1 MKIITDNDSLFAD
14 YHDLGN
20 HDIVVGRIRLKPHE
34 EHLLLDLSQ
43 RGVRMMPSAVS
54 QLASRSKTM
63 QARIFSKWM
72 VPLTLVVYTRHDIL
86 AAVSLYGKNNI
97 DRVVTKHDGKNAGMG
112 IHLWSS
118 IEDVYSQASF
128 GVIPCPF
135 VMQPYIPAGR
145 DIRVIILG
153 EYLEAYERSN
163 PHNFRNNLHCGG
175 QGGPCKL
182 SREQL
187 DISRAVMAR
196 GDFPY
201 GHVDIMVTGD
211 GTSYLAE
218 INLKG
223 GMRGAQISPAEYD
236 QRVEKIHRAWLQEMM
251 GG

>member
-1 MKIITDNDSLFAD
+1 MKIITDNDSLFSN
-14 YHDLGN
+14 YHELGN
-20 HDIVVGRIRLKPHE
+20 DDIIVGRIRLKPHE

-72 VPLTLVVYTRHDIL
+72 LPLTLVAYTQHDVL
-86 AAVSLYGKNNI
+86 EAVNLYGKNNI

-128 GVIPCPF
+128 GAISYPF
-135 VMQPYIPAGR
+135 VIQPYVSAGR

-153 EYLEAYERSN
+153 EYLEPYERRN

-175 QGGPCKL
+175 ESRPCKL
-182 SREQL
+182 SRKQL
-187 DISRAVMAR
+187 DISREVMAR

-211 GTSYLAE
+211 GTSYLTE

-223 GMRGAQISPAEYD
+223 GMRGAQISPAEYS
-236 QRVEKIHRAWLQEMM
+236 QRVEKIHQAWLQEMR